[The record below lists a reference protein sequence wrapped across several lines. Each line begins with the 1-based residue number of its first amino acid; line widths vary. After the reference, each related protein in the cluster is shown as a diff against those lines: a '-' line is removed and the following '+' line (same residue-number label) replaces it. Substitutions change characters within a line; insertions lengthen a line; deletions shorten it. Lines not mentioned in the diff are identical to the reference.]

1 MGEELFLERAGGK
14 YPAGH
19 LLALPGEAGR
29 LHTIRLELGC
39 LLTILGSTQNVVLLG
54 GTENATLVM
63 ARIIVESKNHGMVWK
78 GSLRSST
85 PNPPA
90 VGKDTSL

>member
-1 MGEELFLERAGGK
+1 MEEEFLERAVGR

-19 LLALPGEAGR
+19 LLVLPGEAGR
-29 LHTIRLELGC
+29 LYTTRLELEC

-63 ARIIVESKNHGMVWK
+63 SRVIKES
-78 GSLRSST
+78 
-85 PNPPA
+85 
-90 VGKDTSL
+90 